1 MMQRAL
7 GVLGGA
13 IIVLSGTQ
21 ALAGGL
27 QVGRVS
33 ARPGQPIT
41 VPVSF
46 TAGKGDAVTALTV
59 DIHFDK
65 GLINPRCAQGAVIAN
80 VDKVVRCAEVDRGQI
95 RLLIFGFNQDPLP
108 SGEVA
113 TVTFDVAPNW
123 RRRLHRLASE
133 VSASDAD
140 GKPIQLARK
149 SGTVRVGTR

>member
-1 MMQRAL
+1 MQRAL

-13 IIVLSGTQ
+13 IIVLSGAQ

-27 QVGRVS
+27 QVGRVN
-33 ARPGQPIT
+33 ARPGQPIA
-41 VPVSF
+41 VPVTF
-46 TAGKGDAVTALTV
+46 TAGRGTAVTALTV

-65 GLINPRCAQGAVIAN
+65 GLTNPRCAQGAAMAG
-80 VDKVVRCAEVDRGQI
+80 VDKIVRCAEVDPGQV
-95 RLLIFGFNQDPLP
+95 RLLIFGFNQDAMP

-123 RRRLHRLASE
+123 RHRLHRLLSE

-149 SGTVRVGTR
+149 SGTVRVGKR